1 MHHVVVPIR
10 CAVAETMR
18 KFQYFFSP
26 LGMDG
31 DGGQETRER
40 EDRLVG
46 SFSFPKNKRKNIV
59 MKNSKE
65 KKKNWEKF
73 SCATFC
79 FGSAA
84 ERQVGSSSQRGVVSL
99 WVAFSLSI
107 SSYIPSFA
115 ALTKNTHTRT
125 RIYTQSESTE

>member
-1 MHHVVVPIR
+1 MGDK
-10 CAVAETMR
+10 R
-18 KFQYFFSP
+18 K
-26 LGMDG
+26 
-31 DGGQETRER
+31 RER

-46 SFSFPKNKRKNIV
+46 SFSLPKNKRKNIV
-59 MKNSKE
+59 MKNLKE

-107 SSYIPSFA
+107 SSCIPSFT
-115 ALTKNTHTRT
+115 ALTKNTHTNAHIHTVRV
-125 RIYTQSESTE
+125 Y